1 MIDINTMKVLIAD
14 DMPGM
19 CKSIRGI
26 MKLLGYGRDFVF
38 ANNGA
43 QAWRK
48 LETEEVDLAIIDWN
62 MPIMKGVDVLRNIR
76 DDNGMWD
83 MPVVMVTAEA
93 DPEIVAEVA
102 ETDIDAYLLKPLT
115 VKSLGDRVARVIHHH
130 NNPPPAVQLL
140 RHARN
145 FYNEGKLAEA
155 VAAARKAVEMDPG
168 STKPIRQLGYYF
180 LKNNNLDD
188 AEKCFLAA
196 INRNKLDVFS
206 FNQLGELYMQR
217 QDFENAAKFL
227 DEAMKISPR
236 QLDRGIRLGTVLLQ
250 TGMRDKARQ
259 TFDKTISVSREQN
272 ETREMIV
279 DICEKEGDIR
289 YAANLLIEI
298 LQNTPGRPDLLVRLG
313 LFLEELG
320 DNQEAVKRLTLASD
334 LDAKDP
340 RIKMHLARNYLAM
353 KRPMWAEKYLNQVLK
368 ADPEN
373 EEAREMLQQCL

>member
-1 MIDINTMKVLIAD
+1 MIDINTMKVLITD

-48 LETEEVDLAIIDWN
+48 LETEDVDLAIIDWN
-62 MPIMKGVDVLRNIR
+62 MPIMTGVELLRNIR
-76 DDNGMWD
+76 DDNRLWD

-115 VKSLGDRVARVIHHH
+115 VKSLGDRVSKVIHNH
-130 NNPPPAVQLL
+130 NNPTPSVQYL
-140 RHARN
+140 RQARR
-145 FYNEGKLAEA
+145 FYNEGKFQEA
-155 VAAARKAVEMDPG
+155 VGEAHKAVEIDPA
-168 STKPIRQLGYYF
+168 STKPVRQLGYYF
-180 LKNNNLDD
+180 LKNNNLNE
-188 AEKCFLAA
+188 AEKCFKIAVQ
-196 INRNKLDVFS
+196 RNKLDVFS

-217 QDFENAAKFL
+217 QDFENAAKYL

-250 TGMRDKARQ
+250 TGMKDKARQ

-272 ETREMIV
+272 ETRETIV
-279 DICEKEGDIR
+279 NICVKEGDIR
-289 YAANLLIEI
+289 YGADLLDQI
-298 LQNTPGRPDLLVRLG
+298 LQTTPGRPDLLVRLG
-313 LFLEELG
+313 LLLEDLG
-320 DNQEAVKRLTLASD
+320 ENQQAVKRLTLATD
-334 LDAKDP
+334 MDAKNPD
-340 RIKMHLARNYLAM
+340 IKIHLARNYLAM

-368 ADPEN
+368 THPEH
-373 EEAREMLQQCL
+373 ELAREMLQQCL